1 MVGTF
6 VALALGQLLI
16 GGADVEGAAPFNAI
30 VALFAVALAMVSATR
45 AEPPRIAA
53 SAHLPY
59 RHLSRS
65 APVAVAGSALS
76 GLVSGAFYSLV
87 PAWLQGQGADRAT
100 IAVFM
105 LAAVLGGLAFQIL
118 VGRLSDR
125 FDRRVVLAALAWLL
139 RHRRRHGP
147 PAALPAGGPAG
158 GGRARRLHVNALPDL
173 RRARA

>member
-76 GLVSGAFYSLV
+76 GLISGAFYALA
-87 PAWLQGQGADRAT
+87 PAWLQGEGADSAT

-105 LAAVLGGLAFQIL
+105 LAAVLGGLAFHHHRLIL
-118 VGRLSDR
+118 RAPPGRD
-125 FDRRVVLAALAWLL
+125 A
-139 RHRRRHGP
+139 
-147 PAALPAGGPAG
+147 AGGYDAPETPTD
-158 GGRARRLHVNALPDL
+158 GRTAACARSSSMPIRSSP
-173 RRARA
+173 R